1 MNQRQRLLEQI
12 RQQSI
17 QKRAQALR
25 EAAQKQASNAP
36 IAAAAGASS
45 GGGGGAR
52 TFSYPEKVSVELPG
66 IGSGY
71 LCNTGDF
78 YNDGDTPI
86 YYGEIEILGR
96 PSPIYMYYDGTNWGL
111 DGDLNPPYSAIG
123 PEGAQ
128 NLYGTYT
135 GIGDGVP
142 NPIVSIYSGDPAAEC
157 VSPINEVSAAIQG
170 ADAWSWQTPPIP
182 INATQW
188 TVVGT
193 ISGLVVVGSS
203 DNAMTGQFILT
214 SQGGGSWSLQTAAP
228 GSAALSPSGSS
239 INTVSVFNATTLV
252 GDPSADLSGSWVFS
266 KFTGLITYTQIR

>member
-1 MNQRQRLLEQI
+1 MSQRQRLLEQI

-45 GGGGGAR
+45 GGGGGG

-66 IGSGY
+66 FGSGY

-86 YYGEIEILGR
+86 YYGEVEISGR
-96 PSPIYMYYDGTNWGL
+96 PSPTYMYYDGANWGL
-111 DGDLNPPYSAIG
+111 DQDLNPPYNAIG

-135 GIGDGVP
+135 GIGPGAP
-142 NPIVSIYSGDPAAEC
+142 NPIVSVYSGDPAAEC
-157 VSPINEVSAAIQG
+157 VSPANVVSAAIQG
-170 ADAWSWQTPPIP
+170 AVAWSWQAPPNP

-193 ISGLVVVGSS
+193 ISGVSIVGSL
-203 DNAMTGQFILT
+203 DNEMFGQFILT
-214 SQGGGSWSLQTAAP
+214 DQGGGNWSLQTTAP
-228 GSAALSPSGSS
+228 GSAILNPSGSS
-239 INTVSVFNATTLV
+239 INTVSVFNATTT
-252 GDPSADLSGSWVFS
+252 GNDPSSDPSGNWVVT
-266 KFTGLITYTQIR
+266 KFTGLITYTS

>member
-25 EAAQKQASNAP
+25 EAAQKQANNAP

-45 GGGGGAR
+45 SGGGGGGG
-52 TFSYPEKVSVELPG
+52 TFSYPEKVSVEIPG
-66 IGSGY
+66 LGSSY

-86 YYGEIEILGR
+86 YYGEIEIIGK

-111 DGDLNPPYSAIG
+111 DQDLDPDPKNAIG

-128 NLYGTYT
+128 NFYGTYT
-135 GIGDGVP
+135 GIGPGAP
-142 NPIVSIYSGDPAAEC
+142 NPIVSVYSGDPTAKC
-157 VSPINEVSAAIQG
+157 VSPTNEVSAPIQG
-170 ADAWSWQTPPIP
+170 AVAWSWIAPPNP
-182 INATQW
+182 INATQYE
-188 TVVGT
+188 VVGT

-214 SQGGGSWSLQTAAP
+214 SQGGDMWSLQTAGP
-228 GSAALSPSGSS
+228 GSAVLSPSGSS
-239 INTVSVFNATTLV
+239 INTVSVFNATTT
-252 GDPSADLSGSWVFS
+252 GNDPSEKPSGNWVVS
-266 KFTGLITYTQIR
+266 KFTGLITYTS

>member
-1 MNQRQRLLEQI
+1 MSQRQGLLEQI

-36 IAAAAGASS
+36 IVAAAAAGASS
-45 GGGGGAR
+45 GGGGGG
-52 TFSYPEKVSVELPG
+52 TFSYPEKVSVGIPG
-66 IGSGY
+66 FASGY

-86 YYGEIEILGR
+86 YYGEIEIDGR
-96 PSPIYMYYDGTNWGL
+96 PSPTYMYYDGTNWGL
-111 DGDLNPPYSAIG
+111 DQDLNPPYSAIG

-128 NLYGTYT
+128 NFYGTYT
-135 GIGDGVP
+135 GIGDEAP

-157 VSPINEVSAAIQG
+157 VSPANEVSAPIQG
-170 ADAWSWQTPPIP
+170 AVAWSWTEPQNP
-182 INATQW
+182 INPSQW
-188 TVVGT
+188 EVFGT

-214 SQGGGSWSLQTAAP
+214 DQGGGNWSLASAP
-228 GSAALSPSGSS
+228 GSAVLSPSGSS
-239 INTVSVFNATTLV
+239 INSVSVFNATTTG

-266 KFTGLITYTQIR
+266 KFTGLITYTS

>member
-17 QKRAQALR
+17 QKRAQALK
-25 EAAQKQASNAP
+25 EAAQRQASNAP
-36 IAAAAGASS
+36 IAAAAGAAA

-66 IGSGY
+66 FASGY
-71 LCNTGDF
+71 LCNTGEF

-96 PSPIYMYYDGTNWGL
+96 PSPIYMYYNGTNWGL
-111 DGDLNPPYSAIG
+111 DGDLNPPYNAIG

-135 GIGDGVP
+135 GIGDVP
-142 NPIVSIYSGDPAAEC
+142 NPIVSVYSGDPAAEC
-157 VSPINEVSAAIQG
+157 VSPANEVSAPIQG
-170 ADAWSWQTPPIP
+170 AVAWSWIVPPNP
-182 INATQW
+182 INLSQYE
-188 TVVGT
+188 VVGT

-214 SQGGGSWSLQTAAP
+214 SQGTGGSWSLQTAAP
-228 GSAALSPSGSS
+228 GSAVLSPSGSS
-239 INTVSVFNATTLV
+239 INTVSVFNATTTGLK
-252 GDPSADLSGSWVFS
+252 PSVELSGNWVVTT
-266 KFTGLITYTQIR
+266 FTGLITYTP

>member
-1 MNQRQRLLEQI
+1 MNQRQQLIEQI

-45 GGGGGAR
+45 SGGGG
-52 TFSYPEKVSVELPG
+52 TFSYPEKVSFELPG
-66 IGSGY
+66 FGSSY

-86 YYGEIEILGR
+86 YYGEIEIIGR

-111 DGDLNPPYSAIG
+111 DLDGDLDPPYSAIG

-128 NLYGTYT
+128 NLYGAYT
-135 GIGDGVP
+135 GIGPGVP
-142 NPIVSIYSGDPAAEC
+142 NPIVSIYNGDPTAEC
-157 VSPINEVSAAIQG
+157 VSPANEVSAAIQG
-170 ADAWSWQTPPIP
+170 AVAWSWQTPPIP

-193 ISGLVVVGSS
+193 ISGVSIVGSL
-203 DNAMTGQFILT
+203 DNEMFGQFILT
-214 SQGGGSWSLQTAAP
+214 GQGGGMWSLQTAAP
-228 GSAALSPSGSS
+228 GNAILNPSGSS
-239 INTVSVFNATTLV
+239 INTISVFNATTT
-252 GDPSADLSGSWVFS
+252 GNDPSEKPSGNWVVS
-266 KFTGLITYTQIR
+266 KFTGLITYTS